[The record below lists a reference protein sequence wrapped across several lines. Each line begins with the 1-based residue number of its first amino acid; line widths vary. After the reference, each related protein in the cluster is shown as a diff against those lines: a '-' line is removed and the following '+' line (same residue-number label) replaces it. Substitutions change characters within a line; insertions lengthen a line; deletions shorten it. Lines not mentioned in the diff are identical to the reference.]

1 MALAVGPIT
10 QVLVGPSTSSLSCPA
25 ATGGSGT
32 YTYQWYRNTTAFT
45 PAPAYALAGQTGL
58 TLLDSSLTSNT
69 IYYYALVATDSN
81 TSDTATTA
89 PFGLVTAQQ
98 GQTVYLN
105 PAVADFQNF
114 FVRDFPFGTDIN
126 NNVLLQD
133 VLTAFWEANGVIN
146 VNLFEWQ
153 STYSQGYFYISAH
166 MLTENL
172 RMSSQGINGQF
183 AWLQVSKGVGPV
195 SEGFSIPDIVLRN
208 PVFAAWSKTNYG
220 RKYLTMILP
229 MLTGP
234 MTSVFG
240 QTKS

>member
-1 MALAVGPIT
+1 MALSVGPIT
-10 QVLVGPSTSSLSCPA
+10 QVVVGPTTASLSCAA
-25 ATGGSGT
+25 ATGGTGP
-32 YTYQWYRNTTAFT
+32 YTYQWYRSTSAFVPSSAT
-45 PAPAYALAGQTGL
+45 ILSGQTGL
-58 TLLDSSLTSNT
+58 TLLDTPLTADT
-69 IYYYALVATDSN
+69 IYYYALVATDT
-81 TSDTATTA
+81 TSATATTA
-89 PFGLVTAQQ
+89 AFGLVTAQQ
-98 GQTVYLN
+98 GQTAYLN

-114 FVRDFPFGTDIN
+114 FQRDFPFGTDIN
-126 NNVLLQD
+126 NNVVLQD
-133 VLTAFWEANGVIN
+133 ILTAFWEANGVIN

-153 STYSQGYFYISAH
+153 STYTQGYYYLSAH

-183 AWLQVSKGVGPV
+183 AWLQTSKGVGPV
-195 SEGFSIPDIVLRN
+195 SEGFSIPDVVLRN

-240 QTKS
+240 NTKP